1 MFHKQQKNC
10 QQQKDKRPVQAG
22 FRYCGTRTEPPTRN
36 MDCINCIKIILK
48 MRYEYGLKNDTSIL
62 F

>member
-22 FRYCGTRTEPPTRN
+22 FRYCGTRTTLQRK
-36 MDCINCIKIILK
+36 KIQDWIGIGIRHNK
-48 MRYEYGLKNDTSIL
+48 MKGFRKEVWECTK
-62 F
+62 